1 MKRFSYIVNVL
12 WVWHRNRNQITCI
25 LYYYFYHQKSYLYVC
40 ILRACIIWKRE
51 YNIKIRKIKKSFIE
65 DNTHEYVFDQLDRMQ
80 IIKRSL
86 KEEHDKS
93 SDIEQ

>member
-1 MKRFSYIVNVL
+1 MYVTEMVSNYMFTIRLLLSSEKLHLCMYFESLIVSFENE
-12 WVWHRNRNQITCI
+12 NT
-25 LYYYFYHQKSYLYVC
+25 
-40 ILRACIIWKRE
+40 ILRYGK
-51 YNIKIRKIKKSFIE
+51 NSFIE